1 MPAYADVRPND
12 AEGRTRIWTIWFL
25 PYDRFERF
33 ALSGRECVRR
43 SRATMTARDTTPTD
57 RIDPDTDPTEPSP
70 STGWRE
76 TTIICGAEL
85 PAFLDNDAR
94 PEDLL

>member
-1 MPAYADVRPND
+1 
-12 AEGRTRIWTIWFL
+12 
-25 PYDRFERF
+25 
-33 ALSGRECVRR
+33 
-43 SRATMTARDTTPTD
+43 MTARDTPPTD

-76 TTIICGAEL
+76 TTIICGGEL
-85 PAFLDNDAR
+85 PAFLADDDDQ